1 MIWKKIPLKSTLPED
16 DSTTVSAIMA
26 NLFLIFKKIF
36 LYILMIIWTNLYK
49 PYMSLRTVTAFLANW
64 CFSKRRF
71 EKCFFYLFLWKKNE
85 SPTCTIVA
93 LPSGIMVWTDLN
105 LHNVRLLVN
114 YFFSASMAKWILRK
128 FHSYPGDSISTYS
141 I

>member
-1 MIWKKIPLKSTLPED
+1 MIWKKKIPLKSTLPED

-49 PYMSLRTVTAFLANW
+49 PYMSWRTVTAFLANW

-71 EKCFFYLFLWKKNE
+71 EKFFFYLFLWKKNE
-85 SPTCTIVA
+85 SHTCTIVA

-114 YFFSASMAKWILRK
+114 YFFFSFHGQILFEKIPLLPR
-128 FHSYPGDSISTYS
+128 G
-141 I
+141 